1 MFLSMVKISPVP
13 GREQEILDILLS
25 VRGPTLADAGCLEC
39 CILEEHDDENVIVY
53 LEKWESGAEL
63 CNHIRSAIYSR
74 VLKALELSDREPEIC
89 FHEITATQGMEV
101 IERLRSS
108 AAGNL
113 PLMKKP
119 MGPGGKLKGKEKGN
133 EMDE

>member
-39 CILEEHDDENVIVY
+39 SILEEHDDENVIVY
-53 LEKWESGAEL
+53 LEKWQTGEQL

-74 VLKALELSDREPEIC
+74 VLKALELSDREPEIL

-113 PLMKKP
+113 ALMKKP
-119 MGPGGKLKGKEKGN
+119 CAPGGK
-133 EMDE
+133 

>member
-39 CILEEHDDENVIVY
+39 SILEEHDDESAIVY
-53 LEKWESGAEL
+53 LEKWQTGEQL

-74 VLKALELSDREPEIC
+74 VLKALELSSREPGIW
-89 FHEITATQGMEV
+89 FHEITVTQGMEV

-108 AAGNL
+108 TAGSL
-113 PLMKKP
+113 ALMKKSR
-119 MGPGGKLKGKEKGN
+119 GPAGK
-133 EMDE
+133 

>member
-13 GREQEILDILLS
+13 GREKEIIDILLS

-39 CILEEHDDENVIVY
+39 SILEEHDDEKAILY
-53 LEKWESGAEL
+53 LEKWQSGEQL

-74 VLKALELSDREPEIC
+74 VLKALELSDREPEIW
-89 FHEITATQGMEV
+89 FHEITGAQGMAV

-108 AAGNL
+108 TAGNL
-113 PLMKKP
+113 ELMKKTN
-119 MGPGGKLKGKEKGN
+119 GPTGK
-133 EMDE
+133 

>member
-39 CILEEHDDENVIVY
+39 SILEEHDDEKAIVY
-53 LEKWESGAEL
+53 LEKWQSGTEL

-74 VLKALELSDREPEIC
+74 VLKALELSDREPEIW

-101 IERLRSS
+101 IERVRSS
-108 AAGNL
+108 TDGNL
-113 PLMKKP
+113 ALMEKSG
-119 MGPGGKLKGKEKGN
+119 GPVGK
-133 EMDE
+133 